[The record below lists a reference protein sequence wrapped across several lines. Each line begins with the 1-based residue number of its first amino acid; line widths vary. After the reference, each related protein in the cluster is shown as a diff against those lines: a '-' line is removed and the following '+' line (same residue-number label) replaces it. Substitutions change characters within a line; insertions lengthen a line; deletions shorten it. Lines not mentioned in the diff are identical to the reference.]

1 MDEPDQ
7 ASPSFTHEEQSSAT
21 KRVQF
26 GGQSDNEDPEADG
39 EVVWSSEVRGGDD
52 AAKESIATLEEEKRD
67 RSDGILGRRSVP
79 NDDSD
84 LDDHIDEIEQSAE
97 KRQRIEHEEF
107 KKPDDVIRVAGSGQ
121 AIGLNDYEASVK

>member
-1 MDEPDQ
+1 M
-7 ASPSFTHEEQSSAT
+7 
-21 KRVQF
+21 
-26 GGQSDNEDPEADG
+26 
-39 EVVWSSEVRGGDD
+39 
-52 AAKESIATLEEEKRD
+52 
-67 RSDGILGRRSVP
+67 P